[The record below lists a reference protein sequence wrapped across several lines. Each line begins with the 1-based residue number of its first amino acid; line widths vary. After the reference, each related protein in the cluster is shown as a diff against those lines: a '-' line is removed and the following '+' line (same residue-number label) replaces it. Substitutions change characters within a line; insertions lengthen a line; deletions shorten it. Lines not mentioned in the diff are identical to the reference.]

1 MADLASVPATAAS
14 GHPVAHMVEIVQ
26 ALGADAEAQGAT
38 VSWDAA
44 SRTLRVEADILPGL
58 SQFLQLSVAEDG
70 QGGST
75 VQATVG
81 LTGPLLD
88 LGAVVI
94 EQSQL
99 DEAAQELA
107 SAVAGAA
114 LAAPA
119 APAADALGV

>member
-1 MADLASVPATAAS
+1 
-14 GHPVAHMVEIVQ
+14 MVEIVQ

-38 VSWDAA
+38 VTWDAA
-44 SRTLRVEADILPGL
+44 AQRLRVEAAILPGL
-58 SQFLQLSVAEDG
+58 TQFLELAVSGDAA
-70 QGGST
+70 GSA
-75 VQATVG
+75 VEATVG
-81 LTGPLLD
+81 LSGPLLD

-107 SAVAGAA
+107 TAVAGAE

-119 APAADALGV
+119 APAAPEADALGV